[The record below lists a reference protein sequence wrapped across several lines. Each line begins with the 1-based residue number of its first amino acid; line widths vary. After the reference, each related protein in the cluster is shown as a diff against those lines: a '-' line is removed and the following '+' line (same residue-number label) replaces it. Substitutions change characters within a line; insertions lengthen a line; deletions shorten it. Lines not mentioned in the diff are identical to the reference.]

1 MSFVQRLKEYSRNR
15 RTLLCVGL
23 DPDRNRIPEHLKKEK
38 SFLSRFCC
46 EIVEAAAPYCIAFKP
61 NIAFFES
68 FGHEG
73 IRQFEETLNFIKKN
87 YPDHLI
93 VADAKRG
100 DLGNTAKEYAEY
112 FFETL
117 KTDSLTVSPYMGK
130 DSLEPFLK
138 FKDAHLFALCLT
150 SNPGSADLQRLKTE
164 GTPLYKKTAEMIS
177 DLEKNYPEQLGL
189 VTGGT
194 HPEEIGE
201 IHSEFSHLP
210 LLIPGFGEQGGSL
223 EEILPNAGRLAL
235 INSSR
240 SIIFAGKDND
250 FASKAA
256 EKAEEIHRKFKV
268 FFEPK

>member
-1 MSFVQRLKEYSRNR
+1 MSFVQRLTEYSRSR
-15 RTLLCVGL
+15 RTLLCVGI

-46 EIVEAAAPYCIAFKP
+46 ETVESVAPFCIAFKP

-68 FGHEG
+68 SGYDG
-73 IRQFEETLNFIKKN
+73 IRQFEETIHFIKKK

-93 VADAKRG
+93 VTDAKRG

-112 FFETL
+112 FFGQL
-117 KTDSLTVSPYMGK
+117 KTDSLTVSPYMGR
-130 DSLEPFLK
+130 DSLEPFLN
-138 FKDAHLFALCLT
+138 FKDSHLFALCLT
-150 SNPGSADLQRLKTE
+150 SNPGSSDLQRLKTE
-164 GTPLYKKTAEMIS
+164 GVPLYKRTAEMIS
-177 DLEKNYPEQLGL
+177 DLEKKYPEQLGL

-223 EEILPNAGRLAL
+223 EEILPKAGRLAL

-240 SIIFAGKDND
+240 SIIFAGNGHD
-250 FASKAA
+250 FASKAS
-256 EKAEEIHRKFKV
+256 EKAEEIHQKFKK